1 MVPDILYVWV
11 YEYLNLRQEHMTIKE
26 FSIRLNALAQY
37 ALDMVNTNKEKLNT
51 FINTLRLEIT
61 KDMLTIDNPSKS
73 YEGIG

>member
-1 MVPDILYVWV
+1 
-11 YEYLNLRQEHMTIKE
+11 MTIKE